1 MFTLQFL
8 HPKNQRPD
16 KQSEG
21 NVAQSRVS
29 NIEGQNILLCE
40 TVPYYNYT
48 SP

>member
-1 MFTLQFL
+1 MFTLLLL
-8 HPKNQRPD
+8 HPENQRPD

-21 NVAQSRVS
+21 NVAQSTVS

-40 TVPYYNYT
+40 TVPYNNYT